1 MSKPLMNNP
10 RMGKPLWMSRSWR
23 RATQSRFAFASA
35 ALVVACLGAAW
46 PAHPQGF
53 DAAVPARTLAKAINM
68 QNVEDN
74 KKVVLTFYNK
84 ALNDKDPQ
92 AALQYLGAPYIQH
105 NPNAEDGAAGFVKYI
120 NFIRQSFPQS
130 HSEIKAAFAEGDFV
144 ILHVHT
150 VREPGQRGNAIA
162 EFFRL
167 EDGKIVEHWD
177 VIQPVPERSANG
189 NGMF

>member
-1 MSKPLMNNP
+1 MSKPLMNSP
-10 RMGKPLWMSRSWR
+10 RMRKPLWMSGSWR

-35 ALVVACLGAAW
+35 ALVVGCLGAAW
-46 PAHPQGF
+46 PAHPRGF
-53 DAAVPARTLAKAINM
+53 DAAIPARTLAKAINM

-92 AALQYLGAPYIQH
+92 AALQYLGAPYVQH
-105 NPNAEDGAAGFVKYI
+105 NPDAEDGSAGFVKYI

-130 HSEIKAAFAEGDFV
+130 HSEIKAAFADGDFV